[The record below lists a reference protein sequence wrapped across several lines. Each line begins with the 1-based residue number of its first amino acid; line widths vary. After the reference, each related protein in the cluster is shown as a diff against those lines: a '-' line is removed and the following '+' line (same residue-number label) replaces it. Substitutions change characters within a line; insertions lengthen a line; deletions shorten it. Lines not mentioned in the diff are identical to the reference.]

1 MEYSNLQQYH
11 ETLQCQLLEEQQKL
25 EYAIKHELS
34 REEQYVI
41 SVRIREL
48 ETSLKDVQKEMYF
61 L

>member
-25 EYAIKHELS
+25 EYAIKHKLS